1 MQWALSSQA
10 TLSGSSTSS
19 GPGEGGGQK
28 TYKQWKW
35 PRRCGRIAGPQGS
48 RDSHLVL
55 CRAPFQVGG
64 GLSMSEM
71 VPRWSQ
77 DKGQLMLQA
86 GPGGTVGG
94 HTNAPSCL
102 VPKA

>member
-1 MQWALSSQA
+1 MLVHRVPETPISSCVGLLS
-10 TLSGSSTSS
+10 
-19 GPGEGGGQK
+19 
-28 TYKQWKW
+28 KW
-35 PRRCGRIAGPQGS
+35 
-48 RDSHLVL
+48 
-55 CRAPFQVGG
+55 GG

-71 VPRWSQ
+71 VPRQSQ

>member
-1 MQWALSSQA
+1 
-10 TLSGSSTSS
+10 
-19 GPGEGGGQK
+19 
-28 TYKQWKW
+28 
-35 PRRCGRIAGPQGS
+35 
-48 RDSHLVL
+48 
-55 CRAPFQVGG
+55 
-64 GLSMSEM
+64 MSEM
-71 VPRWSQ
+71 VPRQSQ